1 MRKFFLATFLAA
13 FVAWIYPQHEAEAF
27 EPVTMSLLAPMALEA
42 ASAATPYI
50 IKWLGGV
57 GRVFFKMGKDMLEVF
72 LLPIGIFEIIFGTP
86 FSTACFKEGARFMFK
101 GAIAPFKLCFH
112 SLLLPLAFFG
122 MSFH

>member
-13 FVAWIYPQHEAEAF
+13 FMAWLCPQPEAQAF

-57 GRVFFKMGKDMLEVF
+57 GSVMVKMGKDVLEVF
-72 LLPIGIFEIIFGTP
+72 LLPVGLLEVIFCTP
-86 FSTACFKEGARFMFK
+86 FSLSCFKQGAKFMLK
-101 GAIAPFKLCFH
+101 GSIAPFKLCLH
-112 SLLLPLAFFG
+112 TLLLPLAMFG
-122 MSFH
+122 LTFR